1 MTTDKVARIQA
12 QWARERPDLDFSPMG
27 VIGRLHLVAA
37 HLTDELVAVYAQFG
51 LTEAEFDVLAA
62 LRRSPDGC
70 APSELADTTMVTT
83 GGMTKR
89 LDRLQANG
97 LVERHR
103 APGDGR
109 ARVVSLTPAGRD
121 LIDRAVTAHVANEHR
136 LLEQI
141 GEEAAGVLE
150 PALRTWLG
158 RFEPEV

>member
-89 LDRLQANG
+89 LDRLQAEG
-97 LVERHR
+97 LVERNR
-103 APGDGR
+103 AAGDGR
-109 ARVVSLTPAGRD
+109 ARIVRLTAAGRD
-121 LIDRAVTAHVANEHR
+121 LIDRAVTAHAANEHR

-141 GEEAAGVLE
+141 GGEAVGVLE
-150 PALRTWLG
+150 PVLRDWLG